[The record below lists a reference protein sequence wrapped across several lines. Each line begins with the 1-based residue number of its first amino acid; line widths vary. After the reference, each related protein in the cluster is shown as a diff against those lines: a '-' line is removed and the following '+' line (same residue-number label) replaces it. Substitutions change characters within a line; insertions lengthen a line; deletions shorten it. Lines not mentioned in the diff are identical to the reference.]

1 MFDVAAQWA
10 NISVDSWVGNARGL
24 TDGDDA
30 CSYDPAAWC
39 SLAVNAG
46 AAACRIGYEW
56 LEYVVTGRIAE
67 RVSTDEFSIGVR
79 SPGTRTLELI
89 GPLQSVL
96 RPIQTIEVSR
106 VLIVPSVLVGS
117 AATFRLQVDATGCRG
132 GLYRGAVDV
141 RPRDVNQPPVTV
153 IVQVP

>member
-1 MFDVAAQWA
+1 MTGGED
-10 NISVDSWVGNARGL
+10 
-24 TDGDDA
+24 T
-30 CSYDPAAWC
+30 CSYDPAAWF
-39 SLAVNAG
+39 SIAVNAG
-46 AAACRIGYEW
+46 AAVCRVGYEW

-67 RVSTDEFSIGVR
+67 RVSSDTFSIGVR
-79 SPGTRTLELI
+79 GPGTRTLQLI

-106 VLIVPSVLVGS
+106 VVIVPSVLVGS
-117 AATFRLQVDATGCRG
+117 ATTFHVDVDATGCRG

-141 RPRDVNQPPVTV
+141 LPRDVNQPPVTV